1 MIPPIN
7 QLFNFDYLVLV
18 RSFVSL
24 ILKKNFFF
32 VFWLYLTVITWKFI
46 LIYVLIAKAN
56 LSKIKQ
62 KNKYEF
68 GSLYDLLAPKKKQL
82 EATGQLWNLQLLLHS
97 RFNNEGEIWNQV

>member
-1 MIPPIN
+1 MIPPVN

-32 VFWLYLTVITWKFI
+32 VFWLYLTVIAWKFI

-68 GSLYDLLAPKKKQL
+68 GSLYDLLAPKK
-82 EATGQLWNLQLLLHS
+82 
-97 RFNNEGEIWNQV
+97 NN